1 MPTQEKSSKP
11 TKQSSVSVRASPACA
26 PPLQQTV
33 QILDFLER
41 HRPALERDE
50 VRHNLMLGLLGR
62 LVQTDHSEVRLWTL
76 GAPGEC
82 AMQTTPR
89 NAIILGELNETQCR
103 ALADETLGLDY
114 PGVVGCDPAALWFVE
129 RAVERGVRFA
139 EPIPQQIYSLRDR
152 PSYPQVR
159 GAARAVQVADAEL
172 FGQWLIA
179 FFEEAAPYDSL
190 PTPDGVQKTAA
201 AGNYR
206 FWIVDG
212 GPVSMA
218 GVVRRTRHGAAI
230 AGVYTPLALRGR
242 GYAGAVTAALVDSV
256 FAEGRTMACLY
267 ADLRNPASN
276 RCYAKIGFKPV
287 CRSWHYPRAR
297 VAG

>member
-1 MPTQEKSSKP
+1 MPTQEKP
-11 TKQSSVSVRASPACA
+11 TEQSSRFVRDSPAGG
-26 PPLQQTV
+26 PPVEQTV
-33 QILDFLER
+33 GILDFFEH
-41 HRPALERDE
+41 HRLGLERDE

-62 LVQTDHSEVRLWTL
+62 LAHTNHPQVRLWTL
-76 GAPGEC
+76 GGPRMRHADHAVQCHHPRRTQRGTMPC
-82 AMQTTPR
+82 PSRR
-89 NAIILGELNETQCR
+89 NARPRLS
-103 ALADETLGLDY
+103 
-114 PGVVGCDPAALWFVE
+114 GVVGGDPTVLWFVE

-139 EPIPQQIYSLRDR
+139 EPIPKQIYAMRDR

-159 GAARAVQVADAEL
+159 GAARAVHVADAEL
-172 FGQWLIA
+172 FGQRLIA
-179 FFEEAAPYDSL
+179 FFKEAAPYDSL

-212 GPVSMA
+212 EPVSMA
-218 GVVRRTRHGAAI
+218 GVVRRTRHAAAI
-230 AGVYTPLALRGR
+230 AGVYTPPALRRR
-242 GYAGAVTAALVDSV
+242 GYASAVTAALVDSV

-267 ADLRNPASN
+267 ADLRNPPSN

-287 CRSWHYPRAR
+287 CRSWHYLTAP